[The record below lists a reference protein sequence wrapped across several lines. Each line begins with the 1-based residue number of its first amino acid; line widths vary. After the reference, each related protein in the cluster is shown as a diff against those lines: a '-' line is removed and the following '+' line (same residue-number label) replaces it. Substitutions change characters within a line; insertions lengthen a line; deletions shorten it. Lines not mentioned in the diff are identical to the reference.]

1 MTEAVKPYHHGNLR
15 TALIESG
22 LAALEQNGSG
32 EISLRAIAREVGV
45 SANAAYRHFANKDAL
60 LGALAAE
67 GFRRFAARQAEAAQ
81 ACAGTRE
88 MRAATG
94 KAYVAFAQAHPA
106 LFRLMFSRL
115 LYLSESEDLKQAASA
130 AFQALLQ
137 SSAQQAQA
145 PVGSERALMMALSN
159 WSMVHGL
166 SHLLLD
172 GQLALF
178 GMSAEQ
184 LLDGMIGLQDAQ
196 RPA

>member
-15 TALIESG
+15 TALIEAG

-81 ACAGTRE
+81 ACAGTHE